1 MMLDASSLDQLR
13 DVAVPPPVSWWP
25 LAPGWW
31 VLIAVVVAGVVF
43 GVLKWRRHWLADAYR
58 RDALEAVDRASTDAA
73 IVQILKRTAI
83 GADTRSHVGSLTG
96 RRWCDWLSAT
106 GDASMTD
113 ETAERITVGVYRDGN
128 RRTPELADFAKRWIR
143 THRMNPSQPE
153 SPQQAGGR

>member
-1 MMLDASSLDQLR
+1 MLDASSLDQLR
-13 DVAVPPPVSWWP
+13 DLAVPPPVSWWP

-31 VLIAVVVAGVVF
+31 MLIAALVAGVVL
-43 GVLKWRRHWLADAYR
+43 GVLKWWRHWLADAYR
-58 RDALEAVDRASTDAA
+58 REALEAVERASTDAA

-106 GDASMTD
+106 GDVSVTD
-113 ETAERITVGVYRDGN
+113 EIAERITVGVYRDGK

-143 THRMNPSQPE
+143 THRMTASLHTPD
-153 SPQQAGGR
+153 QQAGGR